1 MLRTIITVVVL
12 FCLWLLMSGIYQGF
26 IVMLGFIAAVIA
38 VFVVRRMDDV
48 ADTGRLEIRLKIL
61 NTIGYFFWL
70 LVEIAKSNWLVTK
83 TILGLSPRIKQHFFK
98 VPCTQETEVGK
109 TTFANSITLTPGT
122 ISVEHEGEE
131 IWVHALSYSEED
143 LDALADMNSRVSN
156 IERAV

>member
-26 IVMLGFIAAVIA
+26 IVMLGFIAAAIA

-48 ADTGRLEIRLKIL
+48 ADTGRLEIRLKIT

-70 LVEIAKSNWLVTK
+70 LVEIAKSNLLVTK
-83 TILGLSPRIKQHFFK
+83 TILGLNPSIKQHFFK

>member
-26 IVMLGFIAAVIA
+26 IVMLGFIAAAIA

-48 ADTGRLEIRLKIL
+48 ADTGRLEIRLKII

-83 TILGLSPRIKQHFFK
+83 TILGLNPSIKQHFFK

-122 ISVEHEGEE
+122 ISVEHEGDE

>member
-26 IVMLGFIAAVIA
+26 IVMLGFIAATIA
-38 VFVVRRMDDV
+38 VFAVRRMDDV

-83 TILGLSPRIKQHFFK
+83 TILGLNPSIKQHFFK
-98 VPCTQETEVGK
+98 VPCTQETEVG
-109 TTFANSITLTPGT
+109 
-122 ISVEHEGEE
+122 
-131 IWVHALSYSEED
+131 
-143 LDALADMNSRVSN
+143 
-156 IERAV
+156 

>member
-26 IVMLGFIAAVIA
+26 IVMLGFIAATIA

-83 TILGLSPRIKQHFFK
+83 TILGLNPSIKQHFFK

>member
-26 IVMLGFIAAVIA
+26 IVMLGFIAAAVA

-83 TILGLSPRIKQHFFK
+83 TILGLNPSIKQHFFK

>member
-1 MLRTIITVVVL
+1 M
-12 FCLWLLMSGIYQGF
+12 
-26 IVMLGFIAAVIA
+26 
-38 VFVVRRMDDV
+38 
-48 ADTGRLEIRLKIL
+48 
-61 NTIGYFFWL
+61 
-70 LVEIAKSNWLVTK
+70 
-83 TILGLSPRIKQHFFK
+83 
-98 VPCTQETEVGK
+98 PCTQETEVGK